1 MWFLRWNMKKII
13 KYFATFL
20 LILAIIISASRLS
33 VNAEEPID
41 ESETSEIED
50 IINDNSPL
58 TDEQIAWVKQYLS
71 QYVDENVIEVIITAL
86 SALSIVALIAFYFIK
101 LVKSVNGGLKLKTQE
116 TSAFNEI
123 ASNGVQELT
132 NAVLALK
139 TSLKEQL
146 DVNTQ
151 IIKQNALQNEKLNIL
166 ESKYNELKEKEAQ
179 RLEKAIKLTD
189 ELTNKII
196 KKEV

>member
-1 MWFLRWNMKKII
+1 MKKII

-50 IINDNSPL
+50 FIDTNSPL
-58 TDEQIAWVKQYLS
+58 TEEQISWVKQYLS

-116 TSAFNEI
+116 TSTFNEI

>member
-1 MWFLRWNMKKII
+1 M
-13 KYFATFL
+13 FL
-20 LILAIIISASRLS
+20 LMLIAVICASRLN
-33 VNAEEPID
+33 VNAEEPIAEPED
-41 ESETSEIED
+41 ETIED

-58 TDEQIAWVKQYLS
+58 TDEQILWVKQYLS
-71 QYVDENVIEVIITAL
+71 QYVDENIVETIVSII
-86 SALSIVALIAFYFIK
+86 SALAIIGVIAFSLIK
-101 LVKSVNGGLKLKTQE
+101 LVKTVNGGLKLKTQE
-116 TSAFNEI
+116 TSTFNEI

-151 IIKQNALQNEKLNIL
+151 TIKQSTLQNEKLNIL

>member
-1 MWFLRWNMKKII
+1 MKKII
-13 KYFATFL
+13 KYFAMFL
-20 LILAIIISASRLS
+20 LALVIIMSASRWN
-33 VNAEEPID
+33 VNAEEPIAEPED
-41 ESETSEIED
+41 ETIED
-50 IINDNSPL
+50 FINDNSPL
-58 TDEQIAWVKQYLS
+58 TDEQILWVKQYLS
-71 QYVDENVIEVIITAL
+71 QYVDENVIEVIITVL
-86 SALSIVALIAFYFIK
+86 SALSIIVLVTIYLVK

-116 TSAFNEI
+116 TSTFNEI

-139 TSLKEQL
+139 NSLKEQL
-146 DVNTQ
+146 EVNASA
-151 IIKQNALQNEKLNIL
+151 IKQNAIQNEKLNIL

>member
-1 MWFLRWNMKKII
+1 MKKII
-13 KYFATFL
+13 KYFSMFF
-20 LILAIIISASRLS
+20 LILAIVISSSRLS

-41 ESETSEIED
+41 EPEDETIED

-58 TDEQIAWVKQYLS
+58 TDEQILWVKQYLS
-71 QYVDENVIEVIITAL
+71 QYVDENVIEVIITVL
-86 SALSIVALIAFYFIK
+86 SALSIIVLVTIYLVK

-116 TSAFNEI
+116 TSAFNQI

-146 DVNTQ
+146 EVNASV
-151 IIKQNALQNEKLNIL
+151 IKQNAIQNEKLNIL

-179 RLEKAIKLTD
+179 RLEKAIKVTD

>member
-1 MWFLRWNMKKII
+1 MKKII
-13 KYFATFL
+13 KYFSMFF
-20 LILAIIISASRLS
+20 LILAIVISSSRLS

-41 ESETSEIED
+41 EPEDETIED

-58 TDEQIAWVKQYLS
+58 TDEQILWVKQYLS
-71 QYVDENVIEVIITAL
+71 QYVDENVIEVIITVL
-86 SALSIVALIAFYFIK
+86 SALSIIVLVTIYLVK

-116 TSAFNEI
+116 TSTFNEI

-146 DVNTQ
+146 EVNASV
-151 IIKQNALQNEKLNIL
+151 IKQNALQNEKLNIL

>member
-1 MWFLRWNMKKII
+1 MKKII
-13 KYFATFL
+13 KYFAMFF
-20 LILAIIISASRLS
+20 LILAIVISASRLS
-33 VNAEEPID
+33 VNAEEPMEED
-41 ESETSEIED
+41 PGTSEIED

-58 TDEQIAWVKQYLS
+58 TDEQILWVKQYLS

-86 SALSIVALIAFYFIK
+86 SALSIVALIAIYFIK

-139 TSLKEQL
+139 TSLKEQI

-151 IIKQNALQNEKLNIL
+151 TIKQNTLQNEKLELL
-166 ESKYNELKEKEAQ
+166 ENKLKELQEKEAQ
-179 RLEKAIKLTD
+179 RLEKAIKVTD

>member
-1 MWFLRWNMKKII
+1 MKKII
-13 KYFATFL
+13 KYFSMFF
-20 LILAIIISASRLS
+20 LILAIVISASRLS
-33 VNAEEPID
+33 VNAEEPMEED
-41 ESETSEIED
+41 PGTSEIED

-71 QYVDENVIEVIITAL
+71 QYVDENVIEVIITTL
-86 SALSIVALIAFYFIK
+86 SALSIVALIAIYFIK

-116 TSAFNEI
+116 TSTFNEI

-139 TSLKEQL
+139 TSLKEQI

-151 IIKQNALQNEKLNIL
+151 TIKQNALQNEKLNIL

>member
-1 MWFLRWNMKKII
+1 MKKII

-41 ESETSEIED
+41 ESETNEIED
-50 IINDNSPL
+50 FIDTNSPL
-58 TDEQIAWVKQYLS
+58 TEEQISWVKQYLS
-71 QYVDENVIEVIITAL
+71 QYVDENVIEVIITTL

-116 TSAFNEI
+116 TSTFNQI
-123 ASNGVQELT
+123 ASNGVSELT

-166 ESKYNELKEKEAQ
+166 ESKYKELEEKEAQ

>member
-1 MWFLRWNMKKII
+1 MKKII

-50 IINDNSPL
+50 FIDTNSPL
-58 TDEQIAWVKQYLS
+58 TEEQISWVKQYLS
-71 QYVDENVIEVIITAL
+71 QYVDENVIEVIITTL

-116 TSAFNEI
+116 TATFNEI
-123 ASNGVQELT
+123 ASNGVKELT

-139 TSLKEQL
+139 NSLKEQL
-146 DVNTQ
+146 EVNAQT
-151 IIKQNALQNEKLNIL
+151 IKQNAIQNEKLNIL

>member
-1 MWFLRWNMKKII
+1 MKKII

-50 IINDNSPL
+50 FIDTNSPL
-58 TDEQIAWVKQYLS
+58 TEEQISWVKQYLS

-116 TSAFNEI
+116 TATFNQI
-123 ASNGVQELT
+123 ASNGVSELT

-166 ESKYNELKEKEAQ
+166 ESKYKELEDKETQ
-179 RLEKAIKLTD
+179 RLDKAIKLTD
-189 ELTNKII
+189 ELTKIII

>member
-1 MWFLRWNMKKII
+1 MKKII
-13 KYFATFL
+13 KYFAMFL
-20 LILAIIISASRLS
+20 LMLIAVICASRLN
-33 VNAEEPID
+33 VNAEEPMEED
-41 ESETSEIED
+41 PGTSEIED

-58 TDEQIAWVKQYLS
+58 TDEQILWVKQYLS
-71 QYVDENVIEVIITAL
+71 QYVDENVIEVIITVL
-86 SALSIVALIAFYFIK
+86 SALSIIVLVTIYLVK

-116 TSAFNEI
+116 TSTFNEI

-139 TSLKEQL
+139 NSLKEQL
-146 DVNTQ
+146 EVNASV
-151 IIKQNALQNEKLNIL
+151 IKQNALQNEKLNIL

>member
-1 MWFLRWNMKKII
+1 MKKII
-13 KYFATFL
+13 KYFAMFL
-20 LILAIIISASRLS
+20 LALVIIMSASRWD

-50 IINDNSPL
+50 IINNNSPL
-58 TDEQIAWVKQYLS
+58 TDEQILWVKQYLS
-71 QYVDENVIEVIITAL
+71 QYVDENIVETIVSII
-86 SALSIVALIAFYFIK
+86 SALAIIGVIAFSLIK
-101 LVKSVNGGLKLKTQE
+101 LVKTVNGGLKLKTQE
-116 TSAFNEI
+116 TSTFNEI
-123 ASNGVQELT
+123 ASNGVQEHT

-151 IIKQNALQNEKLNIL
+151 TIKQNTIQNEKLNIL

>member
-1 MWFLRWNMKKII
+1 MKKII
-13 KYFATFL
+13 KYFSMFF
-20 LILAIIISASRLS
+20 LILAIVISSSRLS
-33 VNAEEPID
+33 VNAEEPMEED
-41 ESETSEIED
+41 PGTSEIED

-71 QYVDENVIEVIITAL
+71 QYVDENVIEVIITTL

-116 TSAFNEI
+116 TSTFNEI

-139 TSLKEQL
+139 TSLKEQI

-151 IIKQNALQNEKLNIL
+151 TIKQNTLQNEKLELL
-166 ESKYNELKEKEAQ
+166 ENKLKELQEKEAQ
-179 RLEKAIKLTD
+179 RLEKAIKVTD

>member
-1 MWFLRWNMKKII
+1 MKKII
-13 KYFATFL
+13 KYFSMFF
-20 LILAIIISASRLS
+20 LILAIVISSSRLS
-33 VNAEEPID
+33 VNAEEPIAEPED
-41 ESETSEIED
+41 ETIED

-71 QYVDENVIEVIITAL
+71 QYVDENVIEVIITVL
-86 SALSIVALIAFYFIK
+86 SALSIIVLVTIYLVK

-116 TSAFNEI
+116 TSTFNEI

-139 TSLKEQL
+139 NSLKEQL

-151 IIKQNALQNEKLNIL
+151 TIKQNAIQNEKLNIL

>member
-1 MWFLRWNMKKII
+1 MKKII
-13 KYFATFL
+13 KYFAMFFL
-20 LILAIIISASRLS
+20 MLAIVISSSRLN
-33 VNAEEPID
+33 VNAEEPMEED
-41 ESETSEIED
+41 PGASEIED

-71 QYVDENVIEVIITAL
+71 QYVDENVIEVIITVL

-116 TSAFNEI
+116 TATFNEI

-146 DVNTQ
+146 EVNASV
-151 IIKQNALQNEKLNIL
+151 IKQNTLQNEKLESL
-166 ESKYNELKEKEAQ
+166 ENKLKELQEKEDQ
-179 RLEKAIKLTD
+179 R
-189 ELTNKII
+189 I
-196 KKEV
+196 KKATELANKLNEKITKIEV

>member
-1 MWFLRWNMKKII
+1 MKKII

-50 IINDNSPL
+50 FIDTNSPL
-58 TDEQIAWVKQYLS
+58 TEEQISWVKQYLS

-101 LVKSVNGGLKLKTQE
+101 LVKSVNGGLELKTQE
-116 TSAFNEI
+116 TATFNKI
-123 ASNGVQELT
+123 ASDGVSELT
-132 NAVLALK
+132 NAVSTLKDSIKDQLEASALI
-139 TSLKEQL
+139 L
-146 DVNTQ
+146 
-151 IIKQNALQNEKLNIL
+151 KQNTLQNEKLNIL
-166 ESKYNELKEKEAQ
+166 ESKYKELVDKEKQ
-179 RLEKAIKLTD
+179 RLEKAIKLTN
-189 ELTNKII
+189 ELTKIII

>member
-1 MWFLRWNMKKII
+1 MKKII

-50 IINDNSPL
+50 FIDTNSPL
-58 TDEQIAWVKQYLS
+58 TEDQKTWVRQYLS

-116 TSAFNEI
+116 TSTFNEI

>member
-1 MWFLRWNMKKII
+1 MKKII
-13 KYFATFL
+13 KYFSMFF
-20 LILAIIISASRLS
+20 LILAIVISSSRLS
-33 VNAEEPID
+33 VNAEEPMEED
-41 ESETSEIED
+41 PGTSEIED

-71 QYVDENVIEVIITAL
+71 QYVDENVIEVIITVL
-86 SALSIVALIAFYFIK
+86 SALSIIVLVTIYLVK

-116 TSAFNEI
+116 TSTFNEI

-139 TSLKEQL
+139 NSLKEQL
-146 DVNTQ
+146 EVNASV
-151 IIKQNALQNEKLNIL
+151 IKQNALQNEKLNIL

>member
-1 MWFLRWNMKKII
+1 MKKII
-13 KYFATFL
+13 KYFAMFL
-20 LILAIIISASRLS
+20 LILAIIISASKLS

-50 IINDNSPL
+50 FIDTNSPL
-58 TDEQIAWVKQYLS
+58 TEEQISWVKQYLS
-71 QYVDENVIEVIITAL
+71 QYVDENVIEVIITTL

-116 TSAFNEI
+116 TETFNKI

-132 NAVLALK
+132 NAASTLKDSIKDQLEASALM
-139 TSLKEQL
+139 LK
-146 DVNTQ
+146 Q
-151 IIKQNALQNEKLNIL
+151 IALQNEKLNIL

-189 ELTNKII
+189 ELTDKII

>member
-1 MWFLRWNMKKII
+1 MKKII
-13 KYFATFL
+13 KYFAMFL
-20 LILAIIISASRLS
+20 LMLAIVISSSRLS
-33 VNAEEPID
+33 VNAEEPMEED
-41 ESETSEIED
+41 PGTSEIED

-71 QYVDENVIEVIITAL
+71 QYVDENVIEVIITTL
-86 SALSIVALIAFYFIK
+86 SALSIVALIAIYFIK

-116 TSAFNEI
+116 TSTFNEI

-139 TSLKEQL
+139 TSLKEQI

-151 IIKQNALQNEKLNIL
+151 TIKQNTLQNEKLELL
-166 ESKYNELKEKEAQ
+166 ENKLKELQEKEAQ
-179 RLEKAIKLTD
+179 RLEKAIKVTD

>member
-1 MWFLRWNMKKII
+1 MKKII

-71 QYVDENVIEVIITAL
+71 QYVDENVIEVIITTL

-116 TSAFNEI
+116 TSTFNEI

-166 ESKYNELKEKEAQ
+166 ESKYNELKEKEEQ

>member
-1 MWFLRWNMKKII
+1 MKKII
-13 KYFATFL
+13 KYFAMFF
-20 LILAIIISASRLS
+20 LILAIVISSSRLN
-33 VNAEEPID
+33 VNAEEPIAEPED
-41 ESETSEIED
+41 ETIED

-71 QYVDENVIEVIITAL
+71 QYVDENVIEVIITVI
-86 SALSIVALIAFYFIK
+86 SGLSIIVIIAISLIK
-101 LVKSVNGGLKLKTQE
+101 LVRSVNGGLKLKTQE
-116 TSAFNEI
+116 TSTFNEI

-146 DVNTQ
+146 DVNAQT
-151 IIKQNALQNEKLNIL
+151 IKQNTIQNEKLELL
-166 ESKYNELKEKEAQ
+166 ENKLKELQEKEAQ
-179 RLEKAIKLTD
+179 RLEKAIKVTD

>member
-1 MWFLRWNMKKII
+1 M
-13 KYFATFL
+13 FL
-20 LILAIIISASRLS
+20 LALVIIMSASRWN
-33 VNAEEPID
+33 VNAEEPIAEPED
-41 ESETSEIED
+41 ETIED

-58 TDEQIAWVKQYLS
+58 TDEQILWVKQYLS
-71 QYVDENVIEVIITAL
+71 QYVDENVIEVIITTL

-116 TSAFNEI
+116 TATFNKI
-123 ASNGVQELT
+123 ASNGVSELT
-132 NAVLALK
+132 NAVSTLK
-139 TSLKEQL
+139 DSLKDQL
-146 DVNTQ
+146 EASA
-151 IIKQNALQNEKLNIL
+151 IMLKQSTLQNEKLNIL

-179 RLEKAIKLTD
+179 RLEKAIKLTE

>member
-1 MWFLRWNMKKII
+1 MKKII
-13 KYFATFL
+13 KYFSMFF
-20 LILAIIISASRLS
+20 LILAIVISSSRLS

-41 ESETSEIED
+41 EPEDETIED

-71 QYVDENVIEVIITAL
+71 QYVDENVIEVIITVL
-86 SALSIVALIAFYFIK
+86 SALSIIVLVTIYLVK

-116 TSAFNEI
+116 TSTFNEI

>member
-1 MWFLRWNMKKII
+1 MKKII
-13 KYFATFL
+13 KYFAMFL
-20 LILAIIISASRLS
+20 LALVIIMSASRWN
-33 VNAEEPID
+33 VNAEEPIAEPED
-41 ESETSEIED
+41 ETIED

-58 TDEQIAWVKQYLS
+58 TDEQILWVKQYLS
-71 QYVDENVIEVIITAL
+71 QYVDENIVETIVSII
-86 SALSIVALIAFYFIK
+86 SALAIIGVIAFSLIK
-101 LVKSVNGGLKLKTQE
+101 LVKTVNGGLKLKTQE
-116 TSAFNEI
+116 TSTFNEI
-123 ASNGVQELT
+123 ASNGVKELT

-151 IIKQNALQNEKLNIL
+151 TIKQSTLQNEKLNIL

>member
-1 MWFLRWNMKKII
+1 MKKII
-13 KYFATFL
+13 KYFSMFF
-20 LILAIIISASRLS
+20 LILAIVISSSRLS

-41 ESETSEIED
+41 EPETSEIED
-50 IINDNSPL
+50 IINNNSPL

-71 QYVDENVIEVIITAL
+71 QYVDENVIEVIITVL
-86 SALSIVALIAFYFIK
+86 SALSIIVLVTIYLVK

-116 TSAFNEI
+116 TATFNEI
-123 ASNGVQELT
+123 ASNGVKELT

-139 TSLKEQL
+139 NSLKEQL
-146 DVNTQ
+146 EVNAQT
-151 IIKQNALQNEKLNIL
+151 IKQNAIQNEKLNIL

-179 RLEKAIKLTD
+179 RLEKAIKVTD

>member
-1 MWFLRWNMKKII
+1 MKKII
-13 KYFATFL
+13 KYFAMFL
-20 LILAIIISASRLS
+20 LMLIAVICASRLN
-33 VNAEEPID
+33 VNAEEPIAEPED
-41 ESETSEIED
+41 ETIED

-71 QYVDENVIEVIITAL
+71 QYVDENVIEVIITTL

-116 TSAFNEI
+116 TSTFNEI

-139 TSLKEQL
+139 TSLKEQI

-151 IIKQNALQNEKLNIL
+151 TIKQNTLQNEKLELL
-166 ESKYNELKEKEAQ
+166 ENKLKELQEKEAQ
-179 RLEKAIKLTD
+179 RLEKAIKVTD

>member
-1 MWFLRWNMKKII
+1 MKKII
-13 KYFATFL
+13 KYFAMFL
-20 LILAIIISASRLS
+20 LMLIAVICASRLN
-33 VNAEEPID
+33 VNAEEPIAEPED
-41 ESETSEIED
+41 ETIED

-58 TDEQIAWVKQYLS
+58 TDEQILWVKQYLS
-71 QYVDENVIEVIITAL
+71 QYVDENIVETIVSII
-86 SALSIVALIAFYFIK
+86 SALAIIGVIAFSLIK
-101 LVKSVNGGLKLKTQE
+101 LVKTVNGGLKLKTQE
-116 TSAFNEI
+116 TSTFNEI

-151 IIKQNALQNEKLNIL
+151 TIKQSTLQNEKLNIL

>member
-1 MWFLRWNMKKII
+1 MKKII
-13 KYFATFL
+13 KYFSMFL
-20 LILAIIISASRLS
+20 LALVIIMSASRWN
-33 VNAEEPID
+33 VNAEEPMEED
-41 ESETSEIED
+41 PGASEIED

-71 QYVDENVIEVIITAL
+71 QYVDENVIEVIITTL

-116 TSAFNEI
+116 TSTFNEI

-139 TSLKEQL
+139 TSLKEQI

-151 IIKQNALQNEKLNIL
+151 TIKQNAVQNEKLNIL

>member
-1 MWFLRWNMKKII
+1 MKKII
-13 KYFATFL
+13 KYFSMFF
-20 LILAIIISASRLS
+20 LILAIVISSSRLS
-33 VNAEEPID
+33 VNAEEPIAEPED
-41 ESETSEIED
+41 ETIED

-71 QYVDENVIEVIITAL
+71 QYVDENVIEVIITTL
-86 SALSIVALIAFYFIK
+86 SALSIVALIAIYFIK

-116 TSAFNEI
+116 TSTFNEI

-139 TSLKEQL
+139 TSLKEQI

-151 IIKQNALQNEKLNIL
+151 TIKQNTLQNEKLELL
-166 ESKYNELKEKEAQ
+166 ENKLKELQEKEAQ
-179 RLEKAIKLTD
+179 RLEKAIKVTD

>member
-1 MWFLRWNMKKII
+1 M
-13 KYFATFL
+13 FL
-20 LILAIIISASRLS
+20 LALVIIMSASRWN
-33 VNAEEPID
+33 VNAEEPIA
-41 ESETSEIED
+41 ESEVETIED

-58 TDEQIAWVKQYLS
+58 TDEQILWVKQYLS

-116 TSAFNEI
+116 TSTFNEI

-151 IIKQNALQNEKLNIL
+151 TIKQSTLQNEKLNIL

>member
-1 MWFLRWNMKKII
+1 MKKII
-13 KYFATFL
+13 KYFSMFF
-20 LILAIIISASRLS
+20 LILAIVISSSRLS
-33 VNAEEPID
+33 VNAEEPIAEPED
-41 ESETSEIED
+41 ETIED

-58 TDEQIAWVKQYLS
+58 TDEQILWVKQYLS
-71 QYVDENVIEVIITAL
+71 QYVDENVIEVIITVL
-86 SALSIVALIAFYFIK
+86 SALSIIVLVTIYLVK

-116 TSAFNEI
+116 TSTFNEI

-139 TSLKEQL
+139 NSLKEQL
-146 DVNTQ
+146 EVNALV
-151 IIKQNALQNEKLNIL
+151 IKQNTLQNEKLNIL

-179 RLEKAIKLTD
+179 RLEKAIKVTD